1 MKRFLALLI
10 TLILFVFS
18 VSYAESSFFI
28 GEELP
33 EHSIYAT
40 AVVGDQYVLYDT
52 MGPHYCLYRG
62 ETFLSDLPSLTNFDT
77 NDDMLLIYRSALC
90 VVSDEQSFYGVE
102 MNLDKNY
109 GTSTIKF
116 GRGEVHR
123 LNFEDNTTEL
133 VAELDVS
140 PAIVK
145 QEGSSIE
152 SMMRF
157 IGAALSGNN
166 LYLVFEV
173 PFSQV
178 ESGVFFAD
186 EADIEHFALR
196 YELGNPTPQRIPLA
210 GGAKLIAAQ
219 GSTILYS
226 ALTADSNDV
235 QICMLD
241 TTTDSAN
248 DLRKRG
254 AACKFCLRHSER
266 QAILQSEWS
275 GIRNG
280 RDGKNDAR
288 RALPVP
294 RHSGAVPAV
303 RQSDWRMDD
312 RSVGAAHDRP
322 EREGQHREALRL
334 RRS

>member
-123 LNFEDNTTEL
+123 LNFENNTTEL

-186 EADIEHFALR
+186 EADIERFALR

-219 GSTILYS
+219 GSTIL
-226 ALTADSNDV
+226 
-235 QICMLD
+235 
-241 TTTDSAN
+241 
-248 DLRKRG
+248 
-254 AACKFCLRHSER
+254 
-266 QAILQSEWS
+266 
-275 GIRNG
+275 
-280 RDGKNDAR
+280 
-288 RALPVP
+288 
-294 RHSGAVPAV
+294 
-303 RQSDWRMDD
+303 
-312 RSVGAAHDRP
+312 
-322 EREGQHREALRL
+322 
-334 RRS
+334 